1 MVIEDRYKVVEKTM
15 KRLGYERDSLI
26 ETLHSAQEVFGYLNI
41 EILNFIAKKL
51 RLPCSKV
58 YGVAS
63 FYQYFKL
70 KASGKHTCIV
80 CTGTT
85 CYIKGSEKLLKAIED
100 KFNIKS
106 GETTEDNN
114 LTLLTARCFGS
125 CTLAPAIAFESFEG
139 EILGNLNEEATINAI
154 ERILDEDNNS

>member
-1 MVIEDRYKVVEKTM
+1 MAIDDRYKIIEQTM
-15 KRLGYERDSLI
+15 KKLGYKRESLI
-26 ETLHSAQEVFGYLNI
+26 ETLHTAQKVFGYLNI
-41 EILNFIAKKL
+41 QTLNFIAKKL
-51 RLPCSKV
+51 KLPCSKV

-70 KASGKHTCIV
+70 KQFGKHTCIV

-85 CYIKGSEKLLKAIED
+85 CYIKGSERLLKAIEY

-106 GETTEDNN
+106 GETTKDNN
-114 LTLLTARCFGS
+114 LTLMTARCFGS

-139 EILGNLNEEATINAI
+139 EILGNLDEETTINAI
-154 ERILDEDNNS
+154 ERIVNEDNNS